1 MRLAVGES
9 FRITPGTVHYIE
21 AVTDCDVLEAS
32 TPELDDV
39 VRINGPVRARGHERA
54 LIRRGRRAVC
64 RRVAAMDLARAAH
77 QRDLP
82 AASSCTPPSHAAM
95 KVIIPLAGKG
105 TRLRPHTHV
114 TPKPML
120 RIAGK
125 PVMDYV
131 MDDVKRLGD
140 VEQVIYVTGHLKEKV
155 EAHAR
160 DDIGLPAVFVEQAVQ
175 DGTAGAVNLAR
186 PYIDQPVLII
196 FVDTI
201 FDADLSAVH
210 QTDADG
216 IIWVKE
222 VEDYQRFGV
231 VVTDAN
237 GYMTR
242 IVEKP
247 KEPISKR
254 ANIGLYYIR
263 NWQLLYEAID
273 HVLTQPK
280 NKGEYYLTDAFQ
292 YMIDHG
298 ARIQVVD
305 VAGWYDAGQPET
317 LLQTN
322 RAMLERGRA
331 RKPADLDASAI
342 IVEPVYIEDGAVI
355 RDSTVGP
362 NVSVSAGATIEGST
376 LRDTI
381 VGEKSRVAN
390 CRLHDSLVG
399 GDVTLDGLSGVVT
412 IGDHA
417 EIRVGG

>member
-1 MRLAVGES
+1 
-9 FRITPGTVHYIE
+9 
-21 AVTDCDVLEAS
+21 
-32 TPELDDV
+32 
-39 VRINGPVRARGHERA
+39 
-54 LIRRGRRAVC
+54 
-64 RRVAAMDLARAAH
+64 
-77 QRDLP
+77 
-82 AASSCTPPSHAAM
+82 M

-155 EAHAR
+155 EEHAR
-160 DDIGLPAVFVEQAVQ
+160 RDIGLPAVFVEQKVQ
-175 DGTAGAVNLAR
+175 DGTAGAVALAR
-186 PYIDQPVLII
+186 PYVDQPVLII

-201 FDADLSAVH
+201 FDADLSIVKD
-210 QTDADG
+210 TDADG
-216 IIWVKE
+216 IIWTKE

-231 VVTDAN
+231 VVTDAEGN
-237 GYMTR
+237 MTR

-247 KEPISKR
+247 SEPISKR

-298 ARIQVVD
+298 AKIRVVD
-305 VAGWYDAGQPET
+305 VAGWYDAGQVET
-317 LLQTN
+317 LLDTN
-322 RAMLERGRA
+322 RVMLEKGRA
-331 RKPADLDASAI
+331 RRPASLDASAT
-342 IVEPVYIEDGAVI
+342 IVEPVYIEDGATI

-362 NVSVSAGATIEGST
+362 NVSISAGTTIEGST
-376 LRDTI
+376 IRDSI
-381 VGEKSRVAN
+381 VGAQSRVTGS
-390 CRLHDSLVG
+390 RLHDSIVG
-399 GDVTLDGLSGVVT
+399 DAVKVEGLTGSVTV
-412 IGDHA
+412 GDHSEVRA
-417 EIRVGG
+417 SP